1 MTLYMLEKK
10 DFFTMEIWNFKIASC
25 TRDYGVRVAY
35 TKMAEEICSL
45 LLSDS
50 SEGLSREAQL
60 NCFDTM
66 FRGPVPEDLRSCH
79 LQDAD
84 MTALDEKQGPAHL
97 SSHAEL
103 ECEGLQPVWAS
114 LWVVMAV
121 N

>member
-1 MTLYMLEKK
+1 MGKSLSISHLH
-10 DFFTMEIWNFKIASC
+10 F
-25 TRDYGVRVAY
+25 RVAY

-79 LQDAD
+79 LQDAVSLF
-84 MTALDEKQGPAHL
+84 TYYL
-97 SSHAEL
+97 L
-103 ECEGLQPVWAS
+103 EETQ
-114 LWVVMAV
+114 
-121 N
+121 